1 MVRVKQ
7 LLMFRAATTVITI
20 TILTAIKVAT
30 VRVTKVRV
38 ATTRNGLIQ
47 GCNDKM
53 VDATM
58 RLESGQKTGDKQ

>member
-1 MVRVKQ
+1 MPKTMSLRFSSK
-7 LLMFRAATTVITI
+7 RRGTTI

-47 GCNDKM
+47 GCNDKK